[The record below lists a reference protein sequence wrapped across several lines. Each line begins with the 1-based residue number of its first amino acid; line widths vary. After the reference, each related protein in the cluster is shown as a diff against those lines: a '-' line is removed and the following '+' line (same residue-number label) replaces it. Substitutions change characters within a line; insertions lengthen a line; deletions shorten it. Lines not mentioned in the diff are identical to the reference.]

1 MPEERFE
8 EKTEP
13 ATPRKLEDARSEG
26 NVSRS
31 TDLNSA
37 VLLMAAVVFLWFV
50 GDTFI
55 GENMALMRHLLE
67 RLHALDL
74 SREGAV
80 GELRRV
86 MVFAGMIVLPLLVL
100 MIVVAFLINVAQVGF
115 LFTTKVFTP
124 NPDKFNP
131 ITGMQRLLSVR
142 GAVRAL
148 MGVLKLLVLGVV
160 VGASLWAERGRLIG
174 LAEAEFPAIVGT
186 WGDLAWTI
194 SFRAALALLVLAL
207 LDYAYQ
213 RFQYHRDLRMS
224 KQEVK
229 EELKRYEG
237 DPRIRERRRAIQRQ
251 TALQRM
257 LGKVPTATVVI
268 TNPTHLAVALRYEP
282 SETPAP
288 TCVAK
293 GAGTIAE
300 RIIELA
306 HEHGVEVVR
315 KPELA
320 RPLYQSVEP
329 GQVIPED
336 LYKAVAE
343 VIAYVYRLEKK
354 ALKASA

>member
-8 EKTEP
+8 EKSEP
-13 ATPRKLEDARSEG
+13 ATPRKLEEARSEG

-31 TDLNSA
+31 MDLNSA
-37 VLLMAAVVFLWFV
+37 VLLMAAVLFLGFV

-67 RLHALDL
+67 NLHTKDL
-74 SREGAV
+74 SVDGAV
-80 GELRRV
+80 DELRGL
-86 MVFAGMIVLPLLVL
+86 MVFAGLIVLPLLIL
-100 MIVVAFLINVAQVGF
+100 MVVVALLINVSQVGF

-124 NPDKFNP
+124 NMDKLNP
-131 ITGMQRLLSVR
+131 FTGMGRLFSVR
-142 GAVRAL
+142 GLVRAG
-148 MGVLKLLVLGVV
+148 MGVLKLLVLGAVIGV
-160 VGASLWAERGRLIG
+160 SLWGERGLLIG
-174 LAEAEFPAIVGT
+174 LADEEFPAVVGV
-186 WGDLAWTI
+186 WGQLAWTI
-194 SFRAALALLVLAL
+194 SFRSALALLVLAL
-207 LDYAYQ
+207 LDFAYQ

-268 TNPTHLAVALRYEP
+268 TNPTHLAVALRYE
-282 SETPAP
+282 SAETPAP
-288 TCVAK
+288 QCVAK

-306 HEHGVEVVR
+306 HEHGVEVVV

-320 RPLYQSVEP
+320 RPLYQVVEP
-329 GQVIPED
+329 GQFIPEE

-343 VIAYVYRLEKK
+343 VLAYVYRLKKK
-354 ALKASA
+354 AA